1 MPNPARLFRNRL
13 AIGVALALLAA
24 PLVPGV
30 AGLARTTLRTA
41 LFGGPL
47 LELRS
52 PLGGQIVPE
61 GGVDVFVSFRDADQV
76 APGTFRC
83 LLNGRDVTSDLTQGR
98 NGAVGSLI
106 GAIEGDNHLRVEVF
120 GRSAWLDRFVEDADE
135 VSFRVRP
142 LVNLDRG

>member
-13 AIGVALALLAA
+13 VSGVALALLAL
-24 PLVPGV
+24 PLVPG
-30 AGLARTTLRTA
+30 APELARNAVRAA
-41 LFGGPL
+41 LLGGPL

-52 PLGGQIVPE
+52 PLGGQIVAE
-61 GGVDVFVSFRDADQV
+61 GGVDVFVSFRDAERV

-83 LLNGRDVTSDLTQGR
+83 LLNGRDVTADLTQGR

>member
-1 MPNPARLFRNRL
+1 MPNSARLFRNRV
-13 AIGVALALLAA
+13 AIAVALALLAA

-30 AGLARTTLRTA
+30 PELARTTLRA
-41 LFGGPL
+41 AVFGGPL
-47 LELRS
+47 LELRA
-52 PLGGQIVPE
+52 PLRGQIVPE
-61 GGVDVFVSFRDADQV
+61 GGVDVFVSFRDAEQV

-83 LLNGRDVTSDLTQGR
+83 LLNGRDVTADLTQGR

-106 GAIEGDNHLRVEVF
+106 GALEGDNHLRVEVF
-120 GRSAWLDRFVEDADE
+120 GRSGWLDRFVEDADE